1 MKILVAPNSMK
12 GSLNAFDFADIVEQA
27 FVSCSP
33 KFQVKKVPV
42 ADGGDF
48 TGEVLRRAL
57 NAKPVHREVRGPLGE
72 KVWSKYFRAGN
83 SAIIEMADA
92 SGMKLV
98 EPSLLNPL
106 KASSFGTGQL
116 ITSAISEGCTQI
128 WLAIG
133 GSATVDGGAGM
144 LEALGF
150 SFIGDD
156 GKFLAGNG
164 ENLSVIRAIRQPGH
178 LPEVSIKILCDV
190 DNPLLGPAGAAAVFA
205 PQKGATPEMVPIL
218 EMGLKNW
225 SEIIENECGTGF
237 SGMPGAGAA
246 GGIAIPLL
254 AFYHAEMVD
263 GAGFVLAQTGLEKQ
277 VQWADVV
284 VTGEGKI
291 DAQTLNNKAPFAV
304 AQMARKYK
312 KPVFAIGGKVE
323 TEASPAFDGMFSLV
337 NGPIPLHEAMEN
349 TKELLYRFSFELAK
363 TLKSMAFYE

>member
-12 GSLNAFDFADIVEQA
+12 GSLNASDFADVVEQA
-27 FVSCSP
+27 FVSCSS
-33 KFQVKKVPV
+33 KFQLKKVPV

-48 TGEVLRRAL
+48 TGEVLQRAL
-57 NAKPVHREVRGPLGE
+57 NAKPVHLDVQGPLGE
-72 KVWSKYFRAGN
+72 KVRSKYFLSGQT
-83 SAIIEMADA
+83 AIIEMADA

-116 ITSAISEGCTQI
+116 IADAISNHCTQI

-150 SFIGDD
+150 SFFGDD
-156 GKFLAGNG
+156 GKPLNGNG
-164 ENLSVIRAIRQPGH
+164 ENLSAVRVIRQPEK
-178 LPEVSIKILCDV
+178 LPDVCIKILCDV
-190 DNPLLGPAGAAAVFA
+190 DNPLLGQAGAAAVFA

-218 EMGLKNW
+218 EAGLKNW
-225 SEIIENECGTGF
+225 TGVIENECGTDY
-237 SGMPGAGAA
+237 SGLPGAGAA

-254 AFYHAEMVD
+254 AFYDAEMVA
-263 GAGFVLAQTGLEKQ
+263 GAGFVLSQTGFEKQ

-291 DAQTLNNKAPFAV
+291 DAQTLNHKAPFAV

-323 TEASPAFDGMFSLV
+323 PEASPAFDGMFSLV
-337 NGPIPLHEAMEN
+337 NGPVSLCEAMEN
-349 TKELLYRFSFELAK
+349 TQELLFRFSFELAK
-363 TLKSMAFYE
+363 TLKSMVFYE